1 MGFRNLGEG
10 KRIEAECVVS
20 SAKRGRDYT
29 VYTLTDGE
37 AEMEM
42 HSREFYRIGDAYS
55 ISGTVEGGHG
65 LFVLKPEKMEK
76 KPASYAAVLKK
87 AEENAQVRHEKFL
100 ADGLMEK
107 LRGRVEL
114 AARKLSAARKLGRF
128 ILLKFHNDADG
139 VAGALALIK
148 VLGNVQSHQQNSA
161 LYRVADAMRDV
172 NVIRYERSPLVV
184 IVDCGS
190 GEDSREGLQILKAG
204 GAEIMLIDHHPP
216 EKGVEGLCSTFL
228 SPWAVSEEE
237 EASTYP
243 AGYLCCEVARACGK
257 DLADAPLLGEKRE
270 RGADGKLGLEELAK
284 IACAGDKS
292 GIMPLSDADREKA
305 LVIDYMATYAEF
317 GNRLEFYEHAM
328 GEKELYSSI
337 LFQARERM
345 ERVKEEVGKMMK
357 KRIEGPVAV
366 YTVDFDKMSSREFPG
381 KGKLTTRAFELV
393 MHEGPVVVLGV
404 WEGGISF
411 RLNEDA
417 VLRGMNASAVIEAV
431 KAKMGSF
438 IESGGGHGRAASLR
452 IKRGYTKEVLEEVV
466 NQLQASQPQEKQA
479 LQPS

>member
-10 KRIEAECVVS
+10 KRVEAECVVS
-20 SAKRGRDYT
+20 SAKKGRDGTIYI
-29 VYTLTDGE
+29 LTDGE
-37 AEMEM
+37 AEIEF
-42 HSREFYRIGDAYS
+42 HSREFYKIGDAYFA
-55 ISGTVEGGHG
+55 SGTVVSDRGF
-65 LFVLKPEKMEK
+65 LVLKPEKMERR
-76 KPASYAAVLKK
+76 PAAYASVLKM
-87 AEENAQVRHEKFL
+87 AEENAAVSHEKFL

-114 AARKLSAARKLGRF
+114 AARKLIAARKLGRF

-139 VAGALALIK
+139 VAGALAITK
-148 VLGNVQSHQQNSA
+148 ILGNVQSHQQNSA

-216 EKGVEGLCSTFL
+216 EKGVEGICSAFL

-257 DLADAPLLGEKRE
+257 DGMD
-270 RGADGKLGLEELAK
+270 ELAK

-292 GIMPLSDADREKA
+292 GIMPLSDADRERA

-328 GEKELYSSI
+328 GDKELYASI

-366 YTVDFDKMSSREFPG
+366 YTVDFDKVSSREFPG
-381 KGKLTTRAFELV
+381 KGKLTSRAFELV

-404 WEGGISF
+404 WDGGISF

-417 VLRGMNASAVIEAV
+417 VLRGMNASSVIEAV

-452 IKRGYTKEVLEEVV
+452 IKRGYTKEVLEEVI

>member
-10 KRIEAECVVS
+10 KRVEAECVVS
-20 SAKRGRDYT
+20 SAKRGKEHT
-29 VYTLTDGE
+29 IYTLTDGE
-37 AEMEM
+37 GELEM
-42 HSREFYRIGDAYS
+42 HSREFYKIGDAYS
-55 ISGTVEGGHG
+55 VGGTVASGHG
-65 LFVLKPEKMEK
+65 FFVLKPDRMER
-76 KPASYAAVLKK
+76 KPEAYLAVLRR
-87 AEENAQVRHEKFL
+87 AEENAEVQREKLL

-107 LRGRVEL
+107 LRERIEL
-114 AARKLSAARKLGRF
+114 AGRKLLAARKLGRF

-139 VAGALALIK
+139 VSGALALIQ
-148 VLGNVQSHQQNSA
+148 VIGNAQTHQQNSA
-161 LYRVADAMRDV
+161 VYRVADAMRDV

-190 GEDSREGLQILKAG
+190 SGESREGLEILKAG

-216 EKGVEGLCSTFL
+216 EKGVEKFCSAFL

-257 DLADAPLLGEKRE
+257 KEVEHLAR
-270 RGADGKLGLEELAK
+270 

-292 GIMPLSDADREKA
+292 GIMPLSDEDRERA

-328 GEKELYSSI
+328 GEKELYASI

-345 ERVKEEVGKMMK
+345 ERVKEEVGRMMK

-366 YTVDFDKMSSREFPG
+366 YTVDFEKVNAREFPG
-381 KGKLTTRAFELV
+381 KGKLTSRAFELV
-393 MHEGPVVVLGV
+393 MHEGAVVVLGF

-417 VLRGMNASAVIEAV
+417 VLRGITAVKIIEIV

-438 IESGGGHGRAASLR
+438 IEGGGGHGRAASLKIR
-452 IKRGYTKEVLEEVV
+452 RGYTKEVLEEVI

>member
-10 KRIEAECVVS
+10 KRVEAECVVS
-20 SAKRGRDYT
+20 SAKRGKDGT
-29 VYTLTDGE
+29 IYTLTDGE
-37 AEMEM
+37 ADVEM
-42 HSREFYRIGDAYS
+42 HSREFYKIGDAYFAA
-55 ISGTVEGGHG
+55 GTVDGGHG
-65 LFVLKPEKMEK
+65 LFVLKPERMEK
-76 KPASYAAVLKK
+76 MPQAYAAVLRK
-87 AEENAQVRHEKFL
+87 AEENAAVSHEKFL

-114 AARKLSAARKLGRF
+114 AAKKLIAARKLGRF

-139 VAGALALIK
+139 VAGALALTK

-190 GEDSREGLQILKAG
+190 GEDSRDGLQILKAG

-216 EKGVEGLCSTFL
+216 EKGVEGICSAFL

-257 DLADAPLLGEKRE
+257 G
-270 RGADGKLGLEELAK
+270 GLDELAK

-292 GIMPLSDADREKA
+292 GIMPLSDADRERA

-328 GEKELYSSI
+328 GDKELYASI

-366 YTVDFDKMSSREFPG
+366 YTVDFDKVSSREFPG
-381 KGKLTTRAFELV
+381 KGKLTSRAFELV

-404 WEGGISF
+404 WDGGISF

-417 VLRGMNASAVIEAV
+417 VLRGMNASSVIEAV

-452 IKRGYTKEVLEEVV
+452 IKRGYTKEVLEEVIS
-466 NQLQASQPQEKQA
+466 QLQASQPQEKQA

>member
-10 KRIEAECVVS
+10 KRVEAECVVS
-20 SAKRGRDYT
+20 SAKRGRDGTIYM
-29 VYTLTDGE
+29 LTDGE
-37 AEMEM
+37 ADVEM
-42 HSREFYRIGDAYS
+42 HSREFYKIGDAYFVG
-55 ISGTVEGGHG
+55 GTVEGGHG
-65 LFVLKPEKMEK
+65 LFVLKPDRMERK
-76 KPASYAAVLKK
+76 QEAYASVLRK
-87 AEENAQVRHEKFL
+87 AEENSRVRHEKFL

-107 LRGRVEL
+107 LRPRIEL
-114 AARKLSAARKLGRF
+114 AAKKLIAAKKLGRS

-139 VAGALALIK
+139 VAGALALTK

-190 GEDSREGLQILKAG
+190 GGESREGLQILKAG
-204 GAEIMLIDHHPP
+204 GAEVMLIDHHPP
-216 EKGVEGLCSTFL
+216 EKGVEAICPAFL

-243 AGYLCCEVARACGK
+243 AGYLCCEVARACGE
-257 DLADAPLLGEKRE
+257 G
-270 RGADGKLGLEELAK
+270 GMEELAK

-292 GIMPLSDADREKA
+292 GIMPVSDADREKA

-328 GEKELYSSI
+328 GDKELYASI

-366 YTVDFDKMSSREFPG
+366 YTVDFDKVSAREFPG
-381 KGKLTTRAFELV
+381 KGKLTSRAFELV

-411 RLNEDA
+411 RINEDA
-417 VLRGMNASAVIEAV
+417 VLRGMNASSIIEAV

>member
-10 KRIEAECVVS
+10 KRVEAECAVS
-20 SAKRGRDYT
+20 SAKKGRDHTAYI
-29 VYTLTDGE
+29 LTDGE
-37 AEMEM
+37 NEIEF
-42 HSREFYRIGDAYS
+42 HSREFYKIGDAYFA
-55 ISGTVEGGHG
+55 SGTVMSEQGF
-65 LFVLKPEKMEK
+65 FVLKADKMERR
-76 KPASYAAVLKK
+76 PEAYAAVLKK
-87 AEENAQVRHEKFL
+87 AEENAVVKREKFL

-107 LRGRVEL
+107 LRERIERVAKKLL
-114 AARKLSAARKLGRF
+114 AARKMGRF
-128 ILLKFHNDADG
+128 VLLKFHNDADG
-139 VAGALALIK
+139 VSGALALTR
-148 VLGNVQSHQQNSA
+148 VFRNAQTHQQNSA
-161 LYRVADAMRDV
+161 IYRVSDAMRDV

-190 GEDSREGLQILKAG
+190 GGESREGLEILKAG
-204 GAEIMLIDHHPP
+204 GAEIILIDHHPP
-216 EKGVEGLCSTFL
+216 EKGVENFCSVFL

-243 AGYLCCEVARACGK
+243 AGYIACEVARACG
-257 DLADAPLLGEKRE
+257 RE
-270 RGADGKLGLEELAK
+270 GVEPLAK

-292 GIMPLSDADREKA
+292 GIMPLSDEDRERA

-328 GEKELYSSI
+328 GEKELYASI

-345 ERVKEEVGKMMK
+345 ERVKEEVGHMMK

-366 YTVDFDKMSSREFPG
+366 YTVDFEKVNAREFPG
-381 KGKLTTRAFELV
+381 KGKLTSRAFELV
-393 MHEGPVVVLGV
+393 MHEGAVVVLGF

-411 RLNEDA
+411 RLNEEA
-417 VLRGMNASAVIEAV
+417 VLQGITAPKIMAAV

-438 IESGGGHGRAASLR
+438 IEGGGGHGRAASLKIR
-452 IKRGYTKEVLEEVV
+452 RGYTKEVLEEVV